1 MTAKKQK
8 QPRDKSPRKISRQ
21 YLENA
26 ALYYL
31 QRYATSAANFR
42 RVMKRKIDRS
52 CTFHKVS
59 AEEFYP
65 VLDEMIARYERAGLL
80 NDGGFAV
87 ARVSSLRRQGRSKQA
102 ITAKLQAK
110 GLGREV
116 IAAALSGVDGEDAE
130 LTAARE
136 FARRKKLG
144 PWRKKPLAD
153 PKDAQKEMAA
163 MGRAGYSFELARQV
177 LGAAIDDGD

>member
-1 MTAKKQK
+1 MDAKKQK
-8 QPRDKSPRKISRQ
+8 PREKKQPRRISRQ

-52 CTFHKVS
+52 CTFHKVD
-59 AEEFYP
+59 AAEFYP
-65 VLDEMIARYERAGLL
+65 MLDDMIARYERAGLL
-80 NDGGFAV
+80 NDGGFAA

-110 GLGREV
+110 GLPRET
-116 IAAALSGVDGEDAE
+116 IAAALSELDGEDAE
-130 LTAARE
+130 LKAAQE

-144 PWRKKPLAD
+144 PWRKKPLND

-163 MGRAGYSFELARQV
+163 MARAGYSFELARQV
-177 LGAAIDDGD
+177 LGATVDED